1 MKILHLAVSCFY
13 IDGYNFQENIIPRF
27 NLNDGHEV
35 KIIASTETYVT
46 NNKLGYVT
54 PSKYINNDG
63 IIVERIP
70 YRKFLPRKIMS
81 KLRMYIGLYNKISEF
96 KPDVILHHGV
106 PSFELFTLSKYKSH
120 NPRVKIYL
128 DSHEDKYN
136 SAKNFLSKVF
146 LHKIYYKLI
155 VRKNYKN
162 FEKILCVSL
171 ESMDF
176 CSQVYKIPTS
186 YLEFFP
192 LGGEILAND
201 EYENNRKKNIKK
213 YDLED
218 KIIFIHS
225 GKMNERKKT
234 LMLLEQFTKLENKN
248 LILLLAGS
256 FSDEIKVKSE
266 LYLKEDS
273 RIKYLGWL
281 NSNEINGL
289 MCASD
294 VYVQPGSQSASL
306 QNAICYRNAIIAYEH
321 KSHVP
326 FVDGNGYLIRDEET
340 LYNAMKN
347 ISQDVDMLISM
358 KAKSFDIAI
367 KLLDYKELSKR
378 IYV

>member
-1 MKILHLAVSCFY
+1 
-13 IDGYNFQENIIPRF
+13 
-27 NLNDGHEV
+27 
-35 KIIASTETYVT
+35 
-46 NNKLGYVT
+46 
-54 PSKYINNDG
+54 
-63 IIVERIP
+63 
-70 YRKFLPRKIMS
+70 
-81 KLRMYIGLYNKISEF
+81 
-96 KPDVILHHGV
+96 
-106 PSFELFTLSKYKSH
+106 
-120 NPRVKIYL
+120 
-128 DSHEDKYN
+128 
-136 SAKNFLSKVF
+136 
-146 LHKIYYKLI
+146 
-155 VRKNYKN
+155 
-162 FEKILCVSL
+162 
-171 ESMDF
+171 
-176 CSQVYKIPTS
+176 
-186 YLEFFP
+186 
-192 LGGEILAND
+192 
-201 EYENNRKKNIKK
+201 
-213 YDLED
+213 
-218 KIIFIHS
+218 
-225 GKMNERKKT
+225 MNERKKT